1 MVEEQV
7 TRKRRRRGRRGGSA
21 GRYDARPA
29 VDAAPERQ
37 HPAAATPGPFAGWQ
51 WLTFPVFFAFV
62 AGAFLMLLFVAPE
75 DPDTGEAPLYYQVL
89 FLVFLAA
96 LAFCL
101 VHVAVRF
108 ARWWL
113 RRRD

>member
-7 TRKRRRRGRRGGSA
+7 SRKRRRRRRRGSGPRNDALAPTTASPESA
-21 GRYDARPA
+21 PRRPDATRPFS
-29 VDAAPERQ
+29 D
-37 HPAAATPGPFAGWQ
+37 WQ

-62 AGAFLMLLFVAPE
+62 LGAFLMLLFVAPE

-96 LAFCL
+96 VAFCL
-101 VHVAVRF
+101 LHVTVRF

-113 RRRD
+113 RERG